1 MATSIYIVAAHQVR
15 RRYAI
20 DIQFLYFYVIFI
32 HSSPVGSA
40 IATPMH
46 FSGHR
51 NYDAGVVIVMP
62 NQICQKHKIIFLN
75 RKDRDKILIKPGCAF
90 LNMIKNIEILKLK
103 LILLL
108 YNGEI
113 RVSVCLCVAAFF
125 WAELK
130 LIKSYW
136 KLIKSYQKLIKSYRE
151 LIKSYRELIKSYQK
165 LNKTY

>member
-103 LILLL
+103 LI
-108 YNGEI
+108 YNNQHSFATPMHFSGHRNCDAGVVI
-113 RVSVCLCVAAFF
+113 VMPNQ
-125 WAELK
+125 
-130 LIKSYW
+130 I
-136 KLIKSYQKLIKSYRE
+136 YQKHKIIFFFK
-151 LIKSYRELIKSYQK
+151 
-165 LNKTY
+165 

>member
-51 NYDAGVVIVMP
+51 NFDDGVVIVMP
-62 NQICQKHKIIFLN
+62 KQICQKHKIIFSS
-75 RKDRDKILIKPGCAF
+75 
-90 LNMIKNIEILKLK
+90 
-103 LILLL
+103 
-108 YNGEI
+108 I
-113 RVSVCLCVAAFF
+113 RALVMQMSVCLSVGLSVGRSVSVYFF
-125 WAELK
+125 LP
-130 LIKSYW
+130 
-136 KLIKSYQKLIKSYRE
+136 
-151 LIKSYRELIKSYQK
+151 
-165 LNKTY
+165 